1 LTVTRPARSYLPIAA
16 LALLAIALTAAYAA
30 ALGPD
35 PEPRRD
41 DQVQYLALA
50 RGLIERGEF
59 TRAGAGEPFVPEP
72 LRFPGYPLLLA
83 AVCRTVGCERI
94 VAVQAVLLALAVVLT
109 VRFGAP
115 VLGGRRALAAGALVA
130 AYPTFAYFAALT
142 VSEIAAT
149 VLLAGACVAFVAMA
163 ERPAAP
169 RALVAGALLGA
180 LALTRP
186 FFLPLPLLLAALALA
201 SRRRS
206 ARPLAPALLLTIAA
220 FGAVLAPQVAYSLT
234 SFGRPLVGS
243 LGTQLWLGYF
253 QGLAPAD
260 LDDFQRAEADAG
272 RAAIARLENAADRRT
287 QSYAFVA
294 LDDEL
299 RARALALMAH
309 DPLGYLA
316 RGAVRSVVLW
326 AGEVPARDAGAT
338 LPDAVRSAWLAL
350 ELSFLGVGLVGSV
363 RLARR
368 GDLRALV
375 PLALVLF
382 VWALS
387 FPLWAEGRFSLPAK
401 PLLAIGVVAAL
412 SAPRPGGPSEARPG
426 GRAARGGASR
436 P

>member
-1 LTVTRPARSYLPIAA
+1 LTATRPARSYLPIAA

-115 VLGGRRALAAGALVA
+115 ALGGR
-130 AYPTFAYFAALT
+130 LT
-142 VSEIAAT
+142 LSEIAAT

-163 ERPAAP
+163 ERPSAP

-186 FFLPLPLLLAALALA
+186 FFLPLPLLLAALALG

-206 ARPLAPALLLTIAA
+206 ARSLAPALLLAIAA
-220 FGAVLAPQVAYSLT
+220 FGAVLAPQVACSLT

-287 QSYAFVA
+287 QAYAFVA

-299 RARALALMAH
+299 RARALVLMAH

>member
-1 LTVTRPARSYLPIAA
+1 MEAGVAGL
-16 LALLAIALTAAYAA
+16 
-30 ALGPD
+30 
-35 PEPRRD
+35 RR
-41 DQVQYLALA
+41 
-50 RGLIERGEF
+50 IERRNDVE
-59 TRAGAGEPFVPEP
+59 R
-72 LRFPGYPLLLA
+72 LR
-83 AVCRTVGCERI
+83 RTVR
-94 VAVQAVLLALAVVLT
+94 Q
-109 VRFGAP
+109 
-115 VLGGRRALAAGALVA
+115 
-130 AYPTFAYFAALT
+130 
-142 VSEIAAT
+142 
-149 VLLAGACVAFVAMA
+149 
-163 ERPAAP
+163 
-169 RALVAGALLGA
+169 
-180 LALTRP
+180 
-186 FFLPLPLLLAALALA
+186 
-201 SRRRS
+201 
-206 ARPLAPALLLTIAA
+206 
-220 FGAVLAPQVAYSLT
+220 
-234 SFGRPLVGS
+234 
-243 LGTQLWLGYF
+243 
-253 QGLAPAD
+253 
-260 LDDFQRAEADAG
+260 
-272 RAAIARLENAADRRT
+272 
-287 QSYAFVA
+287 
-294 LDDEL
+294 
-299 RARALALMAH
+299 RARALVLMAH